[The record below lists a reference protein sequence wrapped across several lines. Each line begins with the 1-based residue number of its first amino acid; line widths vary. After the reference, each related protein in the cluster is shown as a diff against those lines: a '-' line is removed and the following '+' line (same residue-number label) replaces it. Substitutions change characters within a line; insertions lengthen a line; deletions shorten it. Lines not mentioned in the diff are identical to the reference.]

1 MSLRRTLRSGV
12 AAACIAG
19 VAAPS
24 TYAIPAYAARPALD
38 VRVAQAPDFTRV
50 EFYWAG
56 GARVTSRREGDR
68 LILRFSRDAK
78 PDIALLR
85 ATPPKWVKAAEARHV
100 GGVLEIV
107 LTLEANADARVG
119 QADGATFVNIAEKK
133 AAPEP
138 PAAPPPVEVVK
149 TDAPPR
155 PNPVPAGGMVPVSVQ
170 DTATFTRLR
179 FDWAAPV
186 GAAVFR
192 RGEAVWVVFDAPARL
207 NTGKLTPGGERY
219 RKLQA
224 LGGKDYAALR
234 LVVPKNVPVTVTGE
248 GSSWTLNL
256 GAAIAPGRG
265 SDGGGAV
272 TVSRNPDEPGLIAAM
287 AGAGRPV
294 WVDDPAVGDRLA
306 VVPAL
311 SPAKG
316 LTARRDF
323 VDLSM
328 LPTLHGLAMEAYA
341 PGLSMAVEGD
351 LVHIGKNAGLSLSP
365 SWAKGGATELAA
377 SAVSPPVRAS
387 MPALIGE
394 DWART
399 GSDHGFMDRYDQL
412 LAAAAAEAEKGADA
426 PTEARM
432 ALARFLVGTELSYE
446 AIGVLN
452 AAGRSRETLMGD
464 AEFRGLRGVARAMAG
479 RLKEAD
485 SDLSVAILADDPSSS
500 AWRGY
505 ISAKQGQWVDARVKF
520 AQAAQSMDLFP
531 PLWRARFERADA
543 EAAIATG
550 DLVAAQHCL
559 DRAAIAGLP
568 PAEELANQLIQA
580 RLLEARG
587 EKDKALAVYE
597 MIAKA
602 PLEQYAAPALLR
614 ATQIKLEQG
623 KINAVQAVEI
633 FDGLRYRWRGDATE
647 LETIRLL
654 GQLYISQ
661 GRYREGLE
669 ALRSAGSRWPD
680 LPQAVDLQN
689 DLSATFKALFL
700 DGLADGLEPIQSLGL
715 YKDFKDLTPIGAEGD
730 MMVRKMARRLVDVDL
745 LDQAAE
751 LMKWQVENR
760 LDGVPKATVAT
771 DLALIY
777 LMNRQPE
784 QALQAIN
791 ASRTTVLPTALNT
804 ERRMITARAL
814 MGLGRLDAALEVIE
828 NDSGPEATD
837 VRAEIAW
844 KARSWALAGA
854 MFEKQLGERWKTP
867 LAMRPEEEGRLLR
880 AGVAYS
886 LAGDEASLARMRTR
900 YEPMFDGAR
909 NPDALRVAFA
919 TLDGARLTTADFG
932 RSVAETDAFNGWVGR
947 MKQKFREKPA
957 PVSTKPSAK
966 LAAAPPA
973 AASPPP
979 AKPAV
984 PKAAPKA
991 AGGR

>member
-1 MSLRRTLRSGV
+1 MNLRRTLRSGV
-12 AAACIAG
+12 AAACILG
-19 VAAPS
+19 VAAPGA
-24 TYAIPAYAARPALD
+24 YGIPAYAARPPLD
-38 VRVAQAPDFTRV
+38 VRVAQAEDFTRV
-50 EFYWAG
+50 EFRWAG
-56 GARVTSRREGDR
+56 GARVTTRREGDQ
-68 LILRFSRDAK
+68 LVLRFSRDAR
-78 PDIALLR
+78 PDIALLK
-85 ATPPKWVKAAEARHV
+85 ATPPRWVKAAEARHV

-107 LTLEANADARVG
+107 LTLEAGADAKVG

-133 AAPEP
+133 APEV
-138 PAAPPPVEVVK
+138 PAEPPPVEVA
-149 TDAPPR
+149 TTNAAPR
-155 PNPVPAGGMVPVSVQ
+155 ANPVPAGGVVPVSV
-170 DTATFTRLR
+170 DATAAVTRMR

-207 NTGKLTPGGERY
+207 NTGKLPATGDRY
-219 RKLQA
+219 RKLQS
-224 LGGKDYAALR
+224 LNGQGYAALR
-234 LVVPKNVPVTVTGE
+234 MVVARNVPVSVSGE
-248 GSSWTLNL
+248 GSSWTLTL
-256 GAAIAPGRG
+256 GGAAPSTR
-265 SDGGGAV
+265 DVGGGTV
-272 TVSRNPDEPGLIAAM
+272 TVSRDADQPGLTATM

-311 SPAKG
+311 APAKG
-316 LTARRDF
+316 LSARRDF

-328 LPTLHGLAMEAYA
+328 LPTLQGLAMEAYA

-351 LVHIGKNAGLSLSP
+351 LVRIGKGSGLALSP
-365 SWAKGGATELAA
+365 AWVGGEAPAQTAA
-377 SAVSPPVRAS
+377 LGAPTKAS
-387 MPALIGE
+387 MPALIG
-394 DWART
+394 DGWAKT

-412 LAAAAAEAEKGADA
+412 MAAAAAETERGADA

-452 AAGRSRETLMGD
+452 VAARSRETLMGD
-464 AEFRGLRGVARAMAG
+464 AEFRGLRGVARVMAG

-500 AWRGY
+500 AWRAY
-505 ISAKQGQWVDARVKF
+505 IAAKQGQWADARAKF
-520 AQAAQSMDLFP
+520 AQAAQAMDLFP

-543 EAAIATG
+543 EAAIGLG
-550 DLVAAQHCL
+550 DLAAAQGCL
-559 DRAAIAGLP
+559 DRAQIAGLP
-568 PAEELANQLIQA
+568 PAEELANQLTQA

-597 MIAKA
+597 LIAQA
-602 PLEQYAAPALLR
+602 PLDQYAAPALLR
-614 ATQIKLEQG
+614 ATQIKLDQG
-623 KINAVQAVEI
+623 KINAAQAVPI
-633 FDGLRYRWRGDATE
+633 FDGLRYRWRGDETE

-669 ALRSAGSRWPD
+669 ALRSAGTRWPD
-680 LPQAVDLQN
+680 LPQAVGLQN
-689 DLSATFKALFL
+689 DLAATFKALFL

-760 LDGVPKATVAT
+760 LDGVPKAQVAT

-814 MGLGRLDAALEVIE
+814 MGVGRLDAALEVIE
-828 NDSGPEATD
+828 NDAGPEAVD
-837 VRAEIAW
+837 VRAEVAW
-844 KARSWALAGA
+844 KARSWPLAA
-854 MFEKQLGERWKTP
+854 TMFEKQLGERWKTP
-867 LAMRPEEEGRLLR
+867 LPLRAEEEGRLLR
-880 AGVAYS
+880 AGVAFS
-886 LAGDEASLARMRTR
+886 LAGDEDGLARMRGR
-900 YEPMFDGAR
+900 YAPLFEGAR
-909 NPDALRVAFA
+909 NPDALKVAFA
-919 TLDGARLTTADFG
+919 ALDGGRLTTADFG
-932 RSVAETDAFNGWVGR
+932 RSVAESETFNGWVGR

-957 PVSTKPSAK
+957 PVM
-966 LAAAPPA
+966 AAAKA
-973 AASPPP
+973 P
-979 AKPAV
+979 AKA
-984 PKAAPKA
+984 A

>member
-1 MSLRRTLRSGV
+1 MNLRRTLRSGV
-12 AAACIAG
+12 AAACIVG
-19 VAAPS
+19 VAAPAG
-24 TYAIPAYAARPALD
+24 YAIPAYAARPALD
-38 VRVAQAPDFTRV
+38 VRVAQADAFTRL
-50 EFYWAG
+50 EFKWAG
-56 GARVTSRREGDR
+56 GARVTSRREGDK
-68 LILRFSRDAK
+68 LVLRFSRDAN
-78 PDIALLR
+78 PDIGMLR
-85 ATPPKWVKAAEARHV
+85 AAPPKWVKAVEARHV
-100 GGVLEIV
+100 GGALEMV
-107 LTLEANADARVG
+107 VTLDPGAEAKVG
-119 QADGATFVNIAEKK
+119 QADGATYVNIGEKK
-133 AAPEP
+133 APDAPATPPAPEI
-138 PAAPPPVEVVK
+138 AT

-155 PNPVPAGGMVPVSVQ
+155 ANPVPAGGVVPISV
-170 DTATFTRLR
+170 DASAAVTRMR

-207 NTGKLTPGGERY
+207 NTGKLPATGERY

-224 LGGKDYAALR
+224 LNGEGYAALR
-234 LVVPKNVPVTVTGE
+234 MVVARNIPVSVSGE
-248 GSSWTLNL
+248 GSSWTLTL
-256 GAAIAPGRG
+256 
-265 SDGGGAV
+265 GGGAASTRDVGGGTV
-272 TVSRNPDEPGLIAAM
+272 TITRDPEHPGLTAAM

-311 SPAKG
+311 APAKG
-316 LTARRDF
+316 LAARRDF

-328 LPTLHGLAMEAYA
+328 LPTLQGLAMEAYA

-351 LVHIGKNAGLSLSP
+351 LVRIGKNSGLALSP
-365 SWAKGGATELAA
+365 SWAGGEATVAEADLG
-377 SAVSPPVRAS
+377 VPTKAS
-387 MPALIGE
+387 MPALIGD
-394 DWART
+394 DWAKT
-399 GSDHGFMDRYDQL
+399 KGDHGFMDRYDQL
-412 LAAAAAEAEKGADA
+412 VAAAAAETEKGADA
-426 PTEARM
+426 ATDARM

-452 AAGRSRETLMGD
+452 AAARSRETLMGD

-505 ISAKQGQWVDARVKF
+505 IAARQGQWADARAKF
-520 AQAAQSMDLFP
+520 AQAAQSMELFP

-543 EAAIATG
+543 EAAIGLG
-550 DLVAAQHCL
+550 DFAAAQGSMN
-559 DRAAIAGLP
+559 RADIAGLP
-568 PAEELANQLIQA
+568 PAEQLANQLMQA
-580 RLLEARG
+580 RLLEAKG

-597 MIAKA
+597 LIAKA
-602 PLEQYAAPALLR
+602 PLEQYASPALLR

-623 KINAVQAVEI
+623 KINAAQAVPI

-654 GQLYISQ
+654 GQLYVSQ

-669 ALRSAGSRWPD
+669 ALRSAGTRLPD

-689 DLSATFKALFL
+689 DLSAAFKALFL

-715 YKDFKDLTPIGAEGD
+715 FKDFKYLTPIGADGD
-730 MMVRKMARRLVDVDL
+730 LMVRKMVRRLVDVDL

-751 LMKWQVENR
+751 LLQYQVNNR
-760 LDGVPKATVAT
+760 LDGVPKAQVAT

-814 MGLGRLDAALEVIE
+814 MGVGRLDAALEVLE

-844 KARSWALAGA
+844 KARSWPLAGA
-854 MFEKQLGERWKTP
+854 MFEKQLGERWKNP
-867 LAMRPEEEGRLLR
+867 APMQSDEEGRLLR

-886 LAGDEASLARMRTR
+886 LAGDEAALSRMRTHF
-900 YEPMFDGAR
+900 EPMFDGAR

-919 TLDGARLTTADFG
+919 AMDGGRLTTADFG
-932 RSVAETDAFNGWVGR
+932 RSVAETEAFNGWVGR

-957 PVSTKPSAK
+957 PVMAAGKAPARVA
-966 LAAAPPA
+966 AAAPA
-973 AASPPP
+973 
-979 AKPAV
+979 
-984 PKAAPKA
+984 KA
-991 AGGR
+991 AGGGH

>member
-1 MSLRRTLRSGV
+1 MNLRRTLRSGV

-19 VAAPS
+19 VAAPT
-24 TYAIPAYAARPALD
+24 TYALPAYAARPALD
-38 VRVAQAPDFTRV
+38 VRVAEAQGFTRL
-50 EFYWAG
+50 EFQWAG
-56 GARVTSRREGDR
+56 GARVTTRREGDK

-78 PDIALLR
+78 PDIGMLK
-85 ATPPKWVKAAEARHV
+85 ATPPRWVKAVEARST
-100 GGVLEIV
+100 GGVLEMV
-107 LTLEANADARVG
+107 LTLDPRADATVG
-119 QADGATFVNIAEKK
+119 QADGATFVNIAEKQ
-133 AAPEP
+133 APAPAPAEP
-138 PAAPPPVEVVK
+138 PPQEVAT

-155 PNPVPAGGMVPVSVQ
+155 PNPVPASGVVPVSV
-170 DTATFTRLR
+170 DAAAAVTRLR

-192 RGEAVWVVFDAPARL
+192 RGEALWVVFDAPARL
-207 NTGKLTPGGERY
+207 NTSKLPANGERY
-219 RKLQA
+219 RKLQT
-224 LGGKDYAALR
+224 LGGGDYTALR
-234 LVVPKNVPVTVTGE
+234 LVVARNIPVNVVGE
-248 GSSWTLNL
+248 GSSWTLSL
-256 GAAIAPGRG
+256 
-265 SDGGGAV
+265 GGGAPASRDDTGG
-272 TVSRNPDEPGLIAAM
+272 TVKVERDPEHPGLTVAM

-294 WVDDPAVGDRLA
+294 WIDDPAVGDRLA

-311 SPAKG
+311 APAKG
-316 LTARRDF
+316 LSGRRDF

-328 LPTLHGLAMEAYA
+328 LPTLQGLAIEAYA

-351 LVHIGKNAGLSLSP
+351 LVRIGKGSGLALSP
-365 SWAKGGATELAA
+365 LWATEQAA
-377 SAVSPPVRAS
+377 AAEAELDAPAKAS
-387 MPALIGE
+387 MPALIG
-394 DWART
+394 DNWAKVKN
-399 GSDHGFMDRYDQL
+399 DHGFMDRYDQL
-412 LAAAAAEAEKGADA
+412 MAAAAAETEKGATA

-432 ALARFLVGTELSYE
+432 ALARFLVGSELSYE

-452 AAGRSRETLMGD
+452 AAGRARETLMGD
-464 AEFRGLRGVARAMAG
+464 AEFRGLRGMARVMAG

-485 SDLSVAILADDPSSS
+485 ADLSVAVLGDDPSSS

-505 ISAKQGQWVDARVKF
+505 VSAKQGQWTDARAKF
-520 AQAAQSMDLFP
+520 AQAAQAMDLFP

-543 EAAIATG
+543 EAAIALG
-550 DLVAAQHCL
+550 DHAAAAGCL
-559 DRAAIAGLP
+559 NRADIAGLP
-568 PAEELANQLIQA
+568 PAEQLANQLMQA
-580 RLLEARG
+580 RLLEAKG

-597 MIAKA
+597 LIAQA

-623 KINAVQAVEI
+623 KINAAQAVPI

-669 ALRSAGSRWPD
+669 ALRSAGTRLPD

-689 DLSATFKALFL
+689 DLMATFKALFL

-715 YKDFKDLTPIGAEGD
+715 YKDFKDLTPIGADGD

-760 LDGVPKATVAT
+760 LDGVPRAKVAT

-791 ASRTTVLPTALNT
+791 TSRTTVLPTALNT
-804 ERRMITARAL
+804 ERRLITARAL
-814 MGLGRLDAALEVIE
+814 MGVGRLDAALEVIE
-828 NDSGPEATD
+828 NDTGLDVMD

-844 KARSWALAGA
+844 KARSWPLAGD
-854 MFEKQLGERWKTP
+854 MFEKQLGDRWKNP
-867 LAMRPEEEGRLLR
+867 AALRPDEEGRLLR

-886 LAGDEASLARMRTR
+886 LAGDEDALARMRDR
-900 YEPMFDGAR
+900 YQPMFATAR
-909 NPDALRVAFA
+909 NPDALNVAFA
-919 TLDGARLTTADFG
+919 SMDGGRLTTADFG
-932 RSVAETDAFNGWVGR
+932 RSVAETEAFNGWVGK

-957 PVSTKPSAK
+957 P
-966 LAAAPPA
+966 LM
-973 AASPPP
+973 
-979 AKPAV
+979 
-984 PKAAPKA
+984 A
-991 AGGR
+991 AGKAPRTAARASGGN

>member
-1 MSLRRTLRSGV
+1 MDLRRALRSGV

-19 VAAPS
+19 VAAPT
-24 TYAIPAYAARPALD
+24 TYAIPAWAARPALE
-38 VRVAQAPDFTRV
+38 VRVAQAETFTRL
-50 EFYWAG
+50 EFLWAG
-56 GARVTSRREGDR
+56 GARVTSRRDGDK
-68 LILRFSRDAK
+68 LVLRFSRDAN
-78 PDIALLR
+78 PDIGMLR
-85 ATPPKWVKAAEARHV
+85 AAPPKWVKAVEARHV
-100 GGVLEIV
+100 GGALEMV
-107 LTLEANADARVG
+107 LTLEADTDAKIG
-119 QADGATFVNIAEKK
+119 QADGATYVNIGEKK
-133 AAPEP
+133 ASDAPATPP
-138 PAAPPPVEVVK
+138 PAEVVT

-155 PNPVPAGGMVPVSVQ
+155 ANPVPAGGVVPVSV
-170 DTATFTRLR
+170 DAAAAATRLR

-192 RGEAVWVVFDAPARL
+192 RGEAVWVVFDAPAEL
-207 NTGKLTPGGERY
+207 GTGKLPATGERY

-224 LGGKDYAALR
+224 LNGQGYAALR
-234 LVVPKNVPVTVTGE
+234 MVVAKSVPVTVSGE
-248 GSSWTLNL
+248 GSSWTLTL
-256 GAAIAPGRG
+256 
-265 SDGGGAV
+265 GGGAPASRDSGGGTV
-272 TVSRNPDEPGLIAAM
+272 TVTRDPEHPGLTATI

-311 SPAKG
+311 APAKG
-316 LTARRDF
+316 LAARRDF

-328 LPTLHGLAMEAYA
+328 LPTLTGLAMEAYT

-351 LVHIGKNAGLSLSP
+351 LVRIGKATGMALSP
-365 SWAKGGATELAA
+365 AWAGGETVVAAAELGAPA
-377 SAVSPPVRAS
+377 RAS
-387 MPALIGE
+387 MPALIGD
-394 DWART
+394 DWAKT
-399 GSDHGFMDRYDQL
+399 QGDHGFMDRYDQL
-412 LAAAAAEAEKGADA
+412 IAAAAAETEKGADA

-432 ALARFLVGTELSYE
+432 ALARFLIGSELSYE

-452 AAGRSRETLMGD
+452 AAARSRETLMGD
-464 AEFRGLRGVARAMAG
+464 AEFRGLRGVARTMAG

-485 SDLSVAILADDPSSS
+485 SDLSVAILGDDPSSS

-505 ISAKQGQWVDARVKF
+505 ISSRQGQWADARAKF
-520 AQAAQSMDLFP
+520 AQAAQAMELFP

-543 EAAIATG
+543 EAAIAQG
-550 DLVAAQHCL
+550 DFAAAAGCL
-559 DRAAIAGLP
+559 NRADIAGLP
-568 PAEELANQLIQA
+568 QAEQLANQLIQA

-587 EKDKALAVYE
+587 EKDKALSVYE
-597 MIAKA
+597 LITKA

-614 ATQIKLEQG
+614 ATQIKLDQG
-623 KINAVQAVEI
+623 KINAAQAVPI

-669 ALRSAGSRWPD
+669 ALRSAGTRLPD

-689 DLSATFKALFL
+689 DLMATFKALFL

-715 YKDFKDLTPIGAEGD
+715 YKDFKDLTPIGADGD

-745 LDQAAE
+745 LDQAAD
-751 LMKWQVENR
+751 LMKWQVDNR
-760 LDGVPKATVAT
+760 LDGVPKAKVAT

-814 MGLGRLDAALEVIE
+814 MGVGRLDAALEVLE
-828 NDSGPEATD
+828 NDTGPDATE
-837 VRAEIAW
+837 VRAEVAW
-844 KARSWALAGA
+844 KARSWPLAGE
-854 MFEKQLGERWKTP
+854 MFEKQLGDRWKTQLP
-867 LAMRPEEEGRLLR
+867 MRPDEEGMLLR

-886 LAGDEASLARMRTR
+886 LAGDEAALERMRSR
-900 YEPMFDGAR
+900 YQPKFDTAR
-909 NPDALRVAFA
+909 NPDALNVAFA
-919 TLDGARLTTADFG
+919 AMDGGRLTTADFG
-932 RSVAETDAFNGWVGR
+932 RSVAESEAFNGWVGR

-957 PVSTKPSAK
+957 PMMAAGKAPAK
-966 LAAAPPA
+966 VAAAP
-973 AASPPP
+973 
-979 AKPAV
+979 AKS
-984 PKAAPKA
+984 
-991 AGGR
+991 AGGGN